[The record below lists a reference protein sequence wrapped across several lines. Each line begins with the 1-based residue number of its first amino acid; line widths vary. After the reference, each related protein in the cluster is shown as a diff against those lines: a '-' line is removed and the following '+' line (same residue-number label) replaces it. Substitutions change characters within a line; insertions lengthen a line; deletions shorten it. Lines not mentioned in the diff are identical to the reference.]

1 MAVKIKDMSILDR
14 PRERLIKYGS
24 KNLSDSELLAILIG
38 SGNNKNSAKDLAN
51 LILNK
56 CDGVCNLDKL
66 NYNTLTSIDGIKESR
81 AWNILAAIEL
91 SRRINNNVR
100 DLNGIKLTNV
110 ELVFKY
116 YKELLKDE
124 TQECFYCVYLD
135 VTKKVICDKLL
146 FKGTLNYSLVHPR
159 EVFKEAFLV
168 GASAIIC
175 VHNHPS
181 GNIKPS
187 VQDIE
192 ITNNL
197 VELGLIHGVKV
208 HSLLSSVVSLS
219 LLLLFISLIL
229 NLCLILAL

>member
-14 PRERLIKYGS
+14 PRERLIKYGA

-56 CDGVCNLDKL
+56 CDGASNLDKM
-66 NYNTLTSIDGIKESR
+66 NYNILTSIDGIKESK
-81 AWNILAAIEL
+81 ACNILAAIEL

-100 DLNGIKLTNV
+100 DLNGIKLNNV
-110 ELVFKY
+110 ELVFQY
-116 YKELLKDE
+116 YKEILKDE
-124 TQECFYCVYLD
+124 KQECFYCVYLD

-168 GASAIIC
+168 GASAIVC

-208 HSLLSSVVSLS
+208 LDHVIIGENTYYSFLENNK
-219 LLLLFISLIL
+219 ISL
-229 NLCLILAL
+229 

>member
-14 PRERLIKYGS
+14 PRERLIKYGA

-56 CDGVCNLDKL
+56 CDGASNLDKM
-66 NYNTLTSIDGIKESR
+66 NYNILTSIDGIKESK
-81 AWNILAAIEL
+81 ACNILAAIEL

-100 DLNGIKLTNV
+100 DLNGIKLNNV
-110 ELVFKY
+110 ELVFQY
-116 YKELLKDE
+116 YKEILKDE
-124 TQECFYCVYLD
+124 KQECFYCVYLD

-168 GASAIIC
+168 GASAIVC

-208 HSLLSSVVSLS
+208 LDHVIIGNNTYYSFLENNK
-219 LLLLFISLIL
+219 ISL
-229 NLCLILAL
+229 